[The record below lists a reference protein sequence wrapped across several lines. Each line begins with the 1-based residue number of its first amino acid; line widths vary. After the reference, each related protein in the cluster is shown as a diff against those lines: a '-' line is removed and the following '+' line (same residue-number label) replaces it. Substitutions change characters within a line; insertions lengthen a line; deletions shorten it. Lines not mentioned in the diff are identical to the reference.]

1 MSNDNQQK
9 SAEKSLQNLNIASSD
24 AKEAHND
31 FQAEIDKVWIQ
42 VDKQIN
48 EMTKKPH
55 AEKSTDNIY
64 KTIRVFIS
72 STFTDFYSE
81 REILVKRALAQLR
94 EWCAIRNLGL
104 IECDLRWGVTSDSTS
119 DQTILTCLNE
129 IDRCYEENDGQPF
142 LVGLLSEK

>member
-1 MSNDNQQK
+1 MKNFIIDYQADIENVWK
-9 SAEKSLQNLNIASSD
+9 S
-24 AKEAHND
+24 
-31 FQAEIDKVWIQ
+31 
-42 VDKQIN
+42 VDKQIS
-48 EMTKKPH
+48 
-55 AEKSTDNIY
+55 EKSANISIQNDTSNTY

-81 REILVKRALAQLR
+81 REILIKQALPQLR

-129 IDRCYEENDGQPF
+129 IDRCYQENDGQPF
-142 LVGLLSEK
+142 LVGLLGEK